1 MEIRT
6 VTVAD
11 AVADELRRRL
21 LSGRYKG
28 GEQLRDTEL
37 SVEFGVARPTIRA
50 AVQMLVADGLL
61 ERGRGRSAEVR
72 SFTAEDAVD
81 LYRLRRPIEAVA
93 VELVVTGRRPLDAVE
108 VAMREFASLAD
119 DVSWEVVADH
129 DVAFHRALFVAAG
142 SPRLLRTFDEVSAE
156 LRLLIAQLRP
166 AYESVADL
174 AHEHELMLLALKTS
188 DLTRAKA
195 AWVEHFDDSERFFLN
210 LIQERAL

>member
-11 AVADELRRRL
+11 AVADELRHRL
-21 LSGRYKG
+21 LSGRYVG

-50 AVQMLVADGLL
+50 AVQTLVADGLL

-72 SFTAEDAVD
+72 SFTAEDSVD

-93 VELVVTGRRPLDAVE
+93 VELVVTSRRPLDAGE
-108 VAMREFASLAD
+108 AAMREFASLAD

-156 LRLLIAQLRP
+156 LRLLIVQLRP

-174 AHEHELMLLALKTS
+174 ATS
-188 DLTRAKA
+188 TNSCS
-195 AWVEHFDDSERFFLN
+195 WP
-210 LIQERAL
+210 